1 MPIIVGSLLGIAGSM
16 GLLQMVNILL
26 GSSIPGRHKAIFGY
40 HPLVLGL
47 TLLVTIITIWIS
59 AWLPAKKLSKLTPLE
74 AIKNIEELRLKSRK
88 NSYLLMLLFGVE
100 GELAGNALKAQGKA
114 LRTASLSFILAF
126 LAFTIMQCFFA
137 ISGISTR
144 ETYFE
149 RYQGVWDVMVTIK
162 NADVDT
168 FEETDVLQGLD
179 EVKSAVVYQKAE
191 AKRVITEEEMS
202 EEMKSFGGFSH
213 ASGKYV
219 TQMDGGW
226 LVNAPVIILDD
237 NSFLAYCEQIKV
249 TPQLDGAVILNQI
262 LDVTNSDFRHP
273 DLMPYVKEENA
284 ASVLRQ
290 SKNEEAAYGD
300 TSMSYSEKEEMTA
313 VIPVLAYTE
322 KVPVLREK
330 YAALDYYELVHFI
343 PVSLW
348 KEIKGQIGGIEEDSY
363 ICVLGK
369 ENGSLEELK
378 MLQEEIGRIVSGKY
392 TIECENRIQEY
403 ETNSKQI
410 QGMMAVFGGFCVLLA
425 MIGIGNVF
433 SNTLGFVRQR
443 KREFARYMSVGLTPK
458 DLRKM
463 FCIEALV
470 ISGRPILISLPL
482 VIIATGYMLKISY
495 VEVRAFMAEMPLI
508 PILLFMLAILGSV
521 TLAYYL
527 AWRNVQK
534 ISLEE
539 VLRDDRMM

>member
-1 MPIIVGSLLGIAGSM
+1 
-16 GLLQMVNILL
+16 
-26 GSSIPGRHKAIFGY
+26 
-40 HPLVLGL
+40 
-47 TLLVTIITIWIS
+47 
-59 AWLPAKKLSKLTPLE
+59 
-74 AIKNIEELRLKSRK
+74 
-88 NSYLLMLLFGVE
+88 
-100 GELAGNALKAQGKA
+100 
-114 LRTASLSFILAF
+114 
-126 LAFTIMQCFFA
+126 
-137 ISGISTR
+137 
-144 ETYFE
+144 
-149 RYQGVWDVMVTIK
+149 
-162 NADVDT
+162 
-168 FEETDVLQGLD
+168 
-179 EVKSAVVYQKAE
+179 
-191 AKRVITEEEMS
+191 
-202 EEMKSFGGFSH
+202 
-213 ASGKYV
+213 
-219 TQMDGGW
+219 
-226 LVNAPVIILDD
+226 
-237 NSFLAYCEQIKV
+237 
-249 TPQLDGAVILNQI
+249 
-262 LDVTNSDFRHP
+262 
-273 DLMPYVKEENA
+273 MPYVKEENA

-410 QGMMAVFGGFCVLLA
+410 QGMMAVFGG
-425 MIGIGNVF
+425 
-433 SNTLGFVRQR
+433 QR